1 MEPGRSIQQMKL
13 RAFDLSERTG
23 RLSRRSAEE
32 RWDRLRARWFLIA
45 QCAVTAGLAW
55 FVSAEVLD
63 HQAPAFG
70 PIAAVICLGVTYGQ
84 RLRRGVDVAIGVAV
98 GIAVGDLFV
107 LGFGTG
113 TWQVIIV
120 VAISM
125 ALATLLGA
133 GQLMIIQAAVQSI
146 VVTTLIR
153 DPARGFD
160 RWLDAVVGCALALL
174 MASIAPGA
182 PLRRPGTIAAEIL
195 VELAATLEAAESAL
209 RRRDSEAADAVLQRA
224 RSAEIKLNALN
235 DAATEGLAVAR
246 QSVFR
251 RHQLSTVQAYADL
264 QVPLDRA
271 SRNLRVLVRRCAA
284 ALWRVEAVPESYLGT
299 MADVATVARVMARQL
314 FQGRIPTDARER
326 LIEIA
331 ERTSHLDLHQPIST
345 VVILAQLRSI
355 LVDLL
360 ELTGMNAADAR
371 ELIPEMD

>member
-23 RLSRRSAEE
+23 RLSRRSAKE

-45 QCAVTAGLAW
+45 QCAVTAGVAW

-63 HQAPAFG
+63 HPAPAFG

-113 TWQVIIV
+113 TWQVIVV
-120 VAISM
+120 VALSM
-125 ALATLLGA
+125 TLATLLGA
-133 GQLMIIQAAVQSI
+133 RQLMIIQAAVQSI

-160 RWLDAVVGCALALL
+160 RWLDAVIGCALALL

-195 VELAATLEAAESAL
+195 IELAATLEAAESAL
-209 RRRDSEAADAVLQRA
+209 RRRDSRAADAVLQRA
-224 RSAEIKLNALN
+224 RSAEIRLATLD
-235 DAATEGLAVAR
+235 DAANEGLAVAR

-284 ALWRVEAVPESYLGT
+284 ALWRAEPVPENYLRT
-299 MADVATVARVMARQL
+299 MADVASVARLMARQL
-314 FQGRIPTDARER
+314 FQGRIPSDARDQLVEV
-326 LIEIA
+326 A
-331 ERTSHLDLHQPIST
+331 ERTSHLDLHQPMST

-371 ELIPEMD
+371 EMIPEMD